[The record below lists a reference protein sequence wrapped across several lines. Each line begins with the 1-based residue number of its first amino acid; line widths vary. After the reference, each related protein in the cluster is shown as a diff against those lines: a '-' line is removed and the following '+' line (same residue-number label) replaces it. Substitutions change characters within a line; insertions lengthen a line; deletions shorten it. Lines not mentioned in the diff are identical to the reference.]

1 MKNLYFSIVF
11 LFFLSL
17 KSFSQGSD
25 VIIWIDNSESID
37 NQEYVDMKVS
47 IEKIIQNILSC
58 NPQNRVAV
66 IQYSTG
72 GYLKRIYIESNFTN
86 DLNIANSFVRRTN
99 VLGGTGDD
107 AHQSLSLI
115 GNALD
120 AIPNANIFG
129 NQSLIQT
136 PGNSLVLYLFTDASR
151 SQSSNDSYLVNSFP
165 ASIGADIAFQ
175 NYTSFK
181 INRNAKF
188 VVTHVPPNNI
198 SRSAG
203 AAIASVGGNYTGAV
217 ETYAA
222 DPDGSGVTPRFYLP
236 KTNFVLTNA
245 EISMISENICSVTEP
260 TCVAVKNLVSPSDD
274 VLVSLQSNHQA
285 SSLITAS
292 NKVNNGAVAIY
303 HAGDQVVLTNGFY
316 SANGSRFRGY
326 IEGCTGN
333 YAGKNSKEDSGGL
346 EVDRK
351 NSLNVSPNPSS
362 SSVNII
368 LPVNSRELIVSSID
382 GREMFRSKITNADDA
397 FLLDVTSFKVGI
409 YILMIQT
416 ENGEIYTEK
425 IIRN

>member
-25 VIIWIDNSESID
+25 VIIWVDNSGSVDNVEYADMRTSIRA
-37 NQEYVDMKVS
+37 
-47 IEKIIQNILSC
+47 IIQNILLC
-58 NPQNRVAV
+58 NPLNRVAV
-66 IQYSTG
+66 VQYGVNGVS
-72 GYLKRIYIESNFTN
+72 KIYIESNFTSN
-86 DLNIANSFVRRTN
+86 VNVANSFVRRTN
-99 VLGGTGDD
+99 FVGYGDE
-107 AHQSLSLI
+107 AHGALLLI

-120 AIPNANIFG
+120 GAPNSNIFG
-129 NQSLIQT
+129 NQILTRT
-136 PGNSLVLYLFTDASR
+136 PGNSLAVYLFTDAYR
-151 SQSSNDSYLVNSFP
+151 HYGLINPSSSLG
-165 ASIGADIAFQ
+165 IGTNEAFL
-175 NYTSFK
+175 NYTNFK
-181 INRNAKF
+181 NNRNAIF
-188 VVTHVPPNNI
+188 IVTHVPQNQIFDSP
-198 SRSAG
+198 AG
-203 AAIASVGGNYTGAV
+203 AAIASVGGGYTGPV
-217 ETYAA
+217 ESYPA
-222 DPDGSGVTPRFYLP
+222 DPGGPGTTPRFYLP
-236 KTNFVLTNA
+236 KTNFLLTQT
-245 EISMISENICSVTEP
+245 EIDLVTDDICSVAEP

-425 IIRN
+425 IIKN